1 MQNSY
6 LQSFGS
12 HQQHQQNTPY
22 FQNQI
27 LIERISTQGI
37 NLIGFLR
44 VTQTI
49 IRIN

>member
-27 LIERISTQGI
+27 LIELISTQGI
-37 NLIGFLR
+37 NLIGFPR